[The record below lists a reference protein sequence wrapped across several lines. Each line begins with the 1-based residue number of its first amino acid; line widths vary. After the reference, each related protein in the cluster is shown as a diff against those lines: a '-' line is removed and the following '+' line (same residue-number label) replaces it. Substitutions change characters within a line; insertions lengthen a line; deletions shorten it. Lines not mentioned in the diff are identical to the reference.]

1 MHSYRKAIQEIIR
14 FKNAFDKIDKP
25 GSRVSRKLV
34 GDIGEYY
41 VLQELEKRGFTVN
54 GRGGQAG
61 HDIYLPNEDIRIE
74 VKTSLLKN
82 EGLYPEGINFYGW
95 RVKNR
100 DQKKDNK
107 FDFLVGISLDDSF
120 TKPKFYIFTR
130 KEAFKV
136 GDVKLGRFNGIQKK
150 ITIFE
155 NIKAMKNAVKAKP
168 KYVTEY
174 EKYINKNQTKF
185 LNKWGKIKN

>member
-1 MHSYRKAIQEIIR
+1 MNTYQKAIKEIIK
-14 FKNAFDKIDKP
+14 FKNTFDKINP
-25 GSRVSRKLV
+25 RVPCRLV
-34 GDIGEYY
+34 GQLGEYY
-41 VLQELEKRGFTVN
+41 VLSELEKRGFLLQPK
-54 GRGGQAG
+54 GGQAG

-82 EGLYPEGINFYGW
+82 EGLYPKEVKFYGW

-100 DQKKDNK
+100 GQKRDNK
-107 FDFLVGISLDDSF
+107 FDFLVGIALDDSF

-136 GDVKLGRFNGIQKK
+136 GDVRLGRFNGIQKK

-174 EKYINKNQTKF
+174 EKYINKNQEKF